1 VKWNDQRSYRPSH
14 SITLECLWVAWLS
27 RMAWTVL
34 PADLALD
41 GCRQH
46 DPGAPDVL
54 LRAVAVINDFLQ
66 ALAISRAQM
75 DGDAGAHSAHS
86 HGLRAKGI
94 PPGTLM
100 TASIH

>member
-1 VKWNDQRSYRPSH
+1 MSAQSFDHP
-14 SITLECLWVAWLS
+14 E
-27 RMAWTVL
+27 VL
-34 PADLALD
+34 VGGMVVEDGVDGLAGRDLPLD

-46 DPGAPDVL
+46 APRTPDVL

-75 DGDAGAHSAHS
+75 DGDAGAHFAHS